1 MSKQQHPIDPELVRA
16 VAELVAETGMT
27 EIEVE
32 KGDLKIRVSRQQPMM
47 SAPVAPYAPNMPMG
61 GQIGA
66 YMSPQQAPAATPDT
80 TAATA
85 PAKTNANVTSP
96 MVGTAYRAP
105 EPGAKPFIDVGSKV
119 KEGQTLLIIEAM
131 KTMNAIPA
139 PKAGTVTAI
148 LFDDAQPVEYG
159 EPLMVIE

>member
-16 VAELVAETGMT
+16 VAELVAETGLT

-32 KGDLKIRVSRQQPMM
+32 KGDLKIRVSRQQQVI
-47 SAPVAPYAPNMPMG
+47 SAPMAAYAPSMA
-61 GQIGA
+61 I
-66 YMSPQQAPAATPDT
+66 PQHPVAAP
-80 TAATA
+80 TAALPAETVPSA
-85 PAKTNANVTSP
+85 PAKVNANVTSP

-105 EPGAKPFIDVGSKV
+105 EPGAKPFVEVGSKV
-119 KEGQTLLIIEAM
+119 KEGQTVLIIEAM